1 MISYLF
7 QENQQLLS
15 KLENLQ
21 SQLIQKKNSHKNSE
35 YNENLQK
42 RMEKTSQKLDEN
54 QESNFTKTQKNVKRK
69 NEVRFNLEITEKSEK
84 DQNHVSV

>member
-21 SQLIQKKNSHKNSE
+21 SQLIQIKNSHKNSE